1 MRIMSSEDQA
11 EEALIEAVGDMLEYE
26 DHATVLAMVESIL
39 DVIK

>member
-1 MRIMSSEDQA
+1 MGTEEQA
-11 EEALIEAVGDMLEYE
+11 EEALIEAVGEMLAYE